1 MYNDAVAAR
10 RARAR
15 RAPKRQGR
23 PTANLTIR
31 IGPTAGERENNKDER
46 AQPKGVGVGVGIGIA
61 RKSREGEVTGRGRGD
76 RYLAAFV
83 AQVNPGGEKTP
94 SPNPNPNSS
103 ILSLLRLNVATYG
116 TYGYKEE
123 VSTTRTRSPF
133 SAPSSLPRAPTGQ
146 RRARGDHKKTRV
158 GPSKRARGSPRPNED
173 EETPARMR

>member
-1 MYNDAVAAR
+1 MYNDVVAAR

-15 RAPKRQGR
+15 REPKRQGR

-46 AQPKGVGVGVGIGIA
+46 AQPKGVGIGTGIA
-61 RKSREGEVTGRGRGD
+61 RIDRDAREVTGRGRGG
-76 RYLAAFV
+76 LLNTAFV
-83 AQVNPGGEKTP
+83 AQVNPGGKKKHLF
-94 SPNPNPNSS
+94 SPNPNSS
-103 ILSLLRLNVATYG
+103 TLSWLLMVLTVT
-116 TYGYKEE
+116 KKL

-158 GPSKRARGSPRPNED
+158 GPSKRSRGSPRPNED